1 MKRSGRNPQ
10 HEPRSFSKQR
20 RPQAMIFMKSL
31 REQVYEFLRKELT
44 EGKLLP
50 GSSVN
55 LTEISK
61 QLGISKTPLR
71 DALIQLESE
80 GFVTISPRRGIYVNR
95 LTIDEIRHIYEIVGS
110 LEATALLSTFDRL
123 DKSHT
128 DRMRQLNVAI
138 KNALDKRDYSTYYE
152 RNIDFHNVFLE
163 LSDNETLRRIVM
175 TMKRRL
181 YDFPRRGYIAEWEE
195 NNCEDHARLIEAIE
209 MRDAEGAAGLWRGV
223 HWSFESNEKFIR
235 EFYFRDGD
243 QKQLPEKGIREA
255 RKGAT

>member
-1 MKRSGRNPQ
+1 
-10 HEPRSFSKQR
+10 
-20 RPQAMIFMKSL
+20 MIYMKSL

-61 QLGISKTPLR
+61 HLGISKTPLR

-80 GFVTISPRRGIYVNR
+80 GFVTISPRRGIYVNT
-95 LTIDEIRHIYEIVGS
+95 LTLDEIRHIYEIVGS
-110 LEATALLSTFDRL
+110 LETTALLSVFHKL

-128 DRMRQLNVAI
+128 DRMKQLNLAI
-138 KNALDKRDYSTYYE
+138 KNALDQQDYSTYYE
-152 RNIDFHNVFLE
+152 RNIDFHNVFLD
-163 LSDNETLRRIVM
+163 LSDNEPLRRIVM

-195 NNCEDHARLIEAIE
+195 NNCEDHAHFVKAIE
-209 MRDAEGAAGLWRGV
+209 KGDADGAAGLWRDV
-223 HWSFESNEKFIR
+223 HWSFEAYEKFIR

-243 QKQLPEKGIREA
+243 QEQPPDKGIRETK
-255 RKGAT
+255 KGAS